1 MHEQGITVSIV
12 KPHSQTQ
19 AATSVPVASVHEVLP
34 TKNVEEHKE
43 VSLLHVQEEIPSI
56 AAPTLGN
63 VGPFTVATSSITI
76 LLITILLIGLCVGVS
91 RSKLI
96 PGKFQNLMEIL
107 YEKIADFITSIVGTK
122 EKAKVIIPYVGS
134 LMVYL
139 LVANLLPMMP
149 GISGFSI
156 MIDGEHVPLFRGAT
170 TDFNT
175 TFGLALAVVV
185 TMQIV
190 GMKEQGVFGYLSHF
204 IQIKQVVTGFRKSV
218 GEGAVSIIGFLV
230 GLIEIIS
237 ELAKMLSL
245 SLRLFGNLFAH
256 EVLTVILLGAFAYGV
271 PAIWMG
277 MGVLVGVVQSIVFVA
292 LVTVYYSLV
301 LKKEGG
307 HH

>member
-1 MHEQGITVSIV
+1 MAEKS
-12 KPHSQTQ
+12 
-19 AATSVPVASVHEVLP
+19 ELL
-34 TKNVEEHKE
+34 HKE
-43 VSLLHVQEEIPSI
+43 VTQTGHEAGSGSFFRVEEPIPSI
-56 AAPTLGN
+56 MAPTLGS
-63 VGPFTVATSSITI
+63 VGPFTLATSSITI
-76 LLITILLIGLCVGVS
+76 LLITILLIGLCVSVS
-91 RSKLI
+91 RMKLI
-96 PGKFQNLMEIL
+96 PSKFQNLMEIF
-107 YEKIADFITSIVGTK
+107 YEMVASFITSIVGTK
-122 EKAKVIIPYVGS
+122 EKAAVVIPYVGA
-134 LMVYL
+134 LMLYL

-149 GISGFSI
+149 GISGFSLT
-156 MIDGEHVPLFRGAT
+156 IDGHHVPLFRGAT

-190 GMKEQGVFGYLSHF
+190 GMKEQGVLGYLSHF
-204 IQIKQVVTGFRKSV
+204 IQIKQVVKGFRKSA
-218 GEGAVSIIGFLV
+218 GEGSVAIIGFFV

-256 EVLTVILLGAFAYGV
+256 EVLTVILLGAFAFGV
-271 PAIWMG
+271 PALWMG
-277 MGVLVGVVQSIVFVA
+277 MGVLVGIVQSIVFVA

>member
-1 MHEQGITVSIV
+1 MQEQHVINNELPEAV
-12 KPHSQTQ
+12 
-19 AATSVPVASVHEVLP
+19 AATAHESVNTEASLFRVH
-34 TKNVEEHKE
+34 
-43 VSLLHVQEEIPSI
+43 EEIPSI
-56 AAPTLGN
+56 VAPTLGS
-63 VGPFTVATSSITI
+63 VGPFTIATSSVTI
-76 LLITILLIGLCVGVS
+76 LFITLLIIGLCMAVS
-91 RSKLI
+91 RAKLI
-96 PGKFQNLMEIL
+96 PGKFQSLMEVL
-107 YEKIADFITSIVGTK
+107 YEMIASFITSIVGTK
-122 EKAKVIIPYVGS
+122 EKAEVIIPYVGA

-149 GISGFSI
+149 GISGFSVL
-156 MIDGEHVPLFRGAT
+156 IDGEHVPLFRGAT

-204 IQIKQVVTGFRKSV
+204 IQVKQVVKGFRKGA
-218 GEGAVSIIGFLV
+218 GEGSVAVIGFMV
-230 GLIEIIS
+230 GLIEIVS

-256 EVLTVILLGAFAYGV
+256 EVLTVILLGAFAFGV

>member
-1 MHEQGITVSIV
+1 METSHGTSQEEMHTQGSF
-12 KPHSQTQ
+12 
-19 AATSVPVASVHEVLP
+19 
-34 TKNVEEHKE
+34 
-43 VSLLHVQEEIPSI
+43 LHVQEEIPTI
-56 AAPTLGN
+56 TAPTLGS
-63 VGPFTVATSSITI
+63 VGPFTIATSSVTI
-76 LLITILLIGLCVGVS
+76 LLITILILGLCLKISKS
-91 RSKLI
+91 RLI
-96 PGKFQNLMEIL
+96 PGKFQNLMEVI
-107 YEKIADFITSIVGTK
+107 YEQIANFITSIVGTK
-122 EKAKVIIPYVGS
+122 EKANVIIPYVGA

-156 MIDGEHVPLFRGAT
+156 VIDGEHVPLFRGAT

-190 GMKEQGVFGYLSHF
+190 GMKQQGVFGYLSHF
-204 IQIKQVVTGFRKSV
+204 IQIKQVVKGFRKGA
-218 GEGAVSIIGFLV
+218 GEGSVAVIGFFV

-256 EVLTVILLGAFAYGV
+256 EVLTVILLGAFAFGV

-307 HH
+307 H

>member
-1 MHEQGITVSIV
+1 MQHEAPAKHGSLFR
-12 KPHSQTQ
+12 
-19 AATSVPVASVHEVLP
+19 VHEEVP
-34 TKNVEEHKE
+34 T
-43 VSLLHVQEEIPSI
+43 I
-56 AAPTLGN
+56 AAPTLGD

-76 LLITILLIGLCVGVS
+76 LLITILLISLCVAVS
-91 RSKLI
+91 RAKLI
-96 PGKFQNLMEIL
+96 PGKFQSLIEVL

-122 EKAKVIIPYVGS
+122 EKARVVIPYVGA

-149 GISGFSI
+149 GISGFYVI
-156 MIDGEHVPLFRGAT
+156 VNGEHVPLFRGAT

-175 TFGLALAVVV
+175 TFGLAMAVVI

-190 GMKEQGVFGYLSHF
+190 GMKEQGVLGYLSHF
-204 IQIKQVVTGFRKSV
+204 IQIKQVVKGFRKGV
-218 GEGAVSIIGFLV
+218 GEGSVAIIGFLV

-301 LKKEGG
+301 LKKEGD